1 MKLHEL
7 IDRLQK
13 HIGDY
18 PEPEVRIGLSMGE
31 IVGIWRISG
40 GTHLE
45 RSSIVIE
52 AEDPNDKE

>member
-7 IDRLQK
+7 IERLQK

-18 PEPEVRIGLSMGE
+18 PEPEVRIGLSTGE
-31 IVGIWRISG
+31 IVGVWRISG
-40 GTHLE
+40 GTY
-45 RSSIVIE
+45 RDGPSIVIE